1 MGGKQLMTY
10 SVTLQN
16 PGHPKKLYTSFL
28 KIVLFIF
35 MLGFVLIWLLPVFGG
50 VLTAFRSMDDLTTN
64 GFWALPERISFQY
77 FLEAWTKGLLGRYLF
92 NSFVITIPALAGT
105 LFLSSL
111 CGYALASYRFKG
123 NFFIYIT
130 FVGGMLLPFQLL
142 MLPVF
147 QLSNFL
153 KIYDTYFG
161 LIMIH
166 MAFQLGFCTFFLRNF
181 MMTVPIQLAEA
192 ARIDGSSE
200 FGIYGR
206 IYLPLSLPAIAAVGT
221 LEFTWIFNDYL
232 WALVLL
238 KNNDLKPVTT
248 GLSTLQGQYIASWN
262 VLVAGSLLAT
272 IPTVIVFIFL
282 QRYFI
287 EGLTMGS
294 GT

>member
-1 MGGKQLMTY
+1 MAQ
-10 SVTLQN
+10 SATLQSSRS
-16 PGHPKKLYTSFL
+16 GKLSQPVFRIIL
-28 KIVLFIF
+28 LLF
-35 MLGFVLIWLLPVFGG
+35 MLSFVLVWLLPVFGG

-64 GFWALPERISFQY
+64 GFWTMPNSLSFQY
-77 FLEAWTKGLLGRYLF
+77 FGEAWTRGLLGRYLY

-105 LFLSSL
+105 LFFSSL
-111 CGYALASYRFKG
+111 CAYALAGYRFKG
-123 NFFIYIT
+123 NFLIYVT

-147 QLSNFL
+147 QLSNYL
-153 KIYDTYFG
+153 KIYDTYLG

-181 MMTVPIQLAEA
+181 MMTVPIELAEA
-192 ARIDGSSE
+192 ARIDGCSE
-200 FGIYGR
+200 FGIYRR

-248 GLSTLQGQYIASWN
+248 GLSTLQGQYISSWN

-294 GT
+294 GK

>member
-1 MGGKQLMTY
+1 MTNAATIKNTGTAGEVQH
-10 SVTLQN
+10 SLVK
-16 PGHPKKLYTSFL
+16 P
-28 KIVLFIF
+28 ILFIL
-35 MLGFVLIWLLPVFGG
+35 MLSFVLVWLLPVFGA

-64 GFWALPERISFQY
+64 GFWAIPDSFSFQY
-77 FLEAWTKGLLGRYLF
+77 FKEAWTIGMLGRYLY
-92 NSFVITIPALAGT
+92 NSFIITIPALAGT

-111 CGYALASYRFKG
+111 AAFALAGYRFKG
-123 NFFIYIT
+123 NFLIYVT

-153 KIYDTYFG
+153 KIYDSYWA

-166 MAFQLGFCTFFLRNF
+166 TAFQLGFCTFFLRNF
-181 MMTVPIQLAEA
+181 MMTVPSQLAEA
-192 ARIDGSSE
+192 ARIDGCSE
-200 FGIYGR
+200 FGIYAR
-206 IYLPLSLPAIAAVGT
+206 IYLPLSLPAMAAVGT

-238 KNNDLKPVTT
+238 KDNNLKPVTT

-272 IPTVIVFIFL
+272 IPTVIVFVFL

-294 GT
+294 GK

>member
-1 MGGKQLMTY
+1 MPNTATVQ
-10 SVTLQN
+10 SA
-16 PGHPKKLYTSFL
+16 
-28 KIVLFIF
+28 KIVGIWQKPAFRAAIFIL
-35 MLGFVLIWLLPVFGG
+35 MLSFVVVWLLPVFGG
-50 VLTAFRSMDDLTTN
+50 ILTAFRSMDDLTTY
-64 GFWALPERISFQY
+64 GFWSMPTSLSFQY
-77 FLEAWTKGLLGRYLF
+77 FGDAWTRGMLGRYLL
-92 NSFVITIPALAGT
+92 NSFVITIPALVGT
-105 LFLSSL
+105 LFFSSL

-123 NFFIYIT
+123 NFAIYIT

-147 QLSNFL
+147 QLSNYL
-153 KIYDTYFG
+153 KIYDTYWG

-166 MAFQLGFCTFFLRNF
+166 MSFQLGFCTFFLRNF
-181 MMTVPIQLAEA
+181 MMTVPTELAEA
-192 ARIDGSSE
+192 ARIDGTSE
-200 FGIYGR
+200 FGIYRR
-206 IYLPLSLPAIAAVGT
+206 IYLPLSLPAMAAVGT

-272 IPTVIVFIFL
+272 IPTVIVFVFL

-294 GT
+294 GK

>member
-1 MGGKQLMTY
+1 MAH
-10 SVTLQN
+10 SVTIQRPMR
-16 PGHPKKLYTSFL
+16 PGNVREQ
-28 KIVLFIF
+28 IVKTILLIF
-35 MLGFVLIWLLPVFGG
+35 MIGFVLIWLLPVFGG
-50 VLTAFRSMDDLTTN
+50 ILTAFRSMDDLVMN
-64 GFWALPERISFQY
+64 GFWSIPKGFSLQY
-77 FLEAWTKGLLGRYLF
+77 FFEAWTRGMLGKYLL
-92 NSFVITIPALAGT
+92 NSFIITIPALAGT

-123 NFFIYIT
+123 NFLIYIT

-147 QLSNFL
+147 QLSNYL
-153 KIYDTYFG
+153 KIYDSYFA

-166 MAFQLGFCTFFLRNF
+166 MAFQLGFCSFFLRNF
-181 MMTVPIQLAEA
+181 MMNVPTELAEA

-200 FGIYGR
+200 FGIYRR
-206 IYLPLSLPAIAAVGT
+206 IYLPLSLPAMAAIGT

-238 KNNDLKPVTT
+238 KDNNLKPVTT

-294 GT
+294 GK

>member
-1 MGGKQLMTY
+1 MATTAPVPSSRPAGNVQ
-10 SVTLQN
+10 
-16 PGHPKKLYTSFL
+16 HPLLRTF
-28 KIVLFIF
+28 LFIF
-35 MLGFVLIWLLPVFGG
+35 MLGFVLVWLLPVFGG

-64 GFWALPERISFQY
+64 GFWALPEELSFQY
-77 FLEAWTKGLLGRYLF
+77 FIEAWTTGLLGRYLL
-92 NSFVITIPALAGT
+92 NSFVITIPALTGT

-111 CGYALASYRFKG
+111 CGYALASYRFRG
-123 NFFIYIT
+123 NFLIYIT

-153 KIYDTYFG
+153 KIYDTYLG

-181 MMTVPIQLAEA
+181 MMTVPVQLGEA
-192 ARIDGSSE
+192 ARIDGCSE
-200 FGIYGR
+200 FGIYRR
-206 IYLPLSLPAIAAVGT
+206 IYLPLSLPAMAAIGT

-248 GLSTLQGQYIASWN
+248 GLSTLQGQYISSWN

-272 IPTVIVFIFL
+272 IPTVIVFVFL

-294 GT
+294 GK

>member
-1 MGGKQLMTY
+1 MTNSATIKQPARSGKLHQ
-10 SVTLQN
+10 
-16 PGHPKKLYTSFL
+16 PFL
-28 KIVLFIF
+28 KT
-35 MLGFVLIWLLPVFGG
+35 MLFVLMLSFVLVWLLPVFGG
-50 VLTAFRSMDDLTTN
+50 ILTSVRSMDDLTTN
-64 GFWALPERISFQY
+64 GFWSLPESPSFQY
-77 FLEAWTKGLLGRYLF
+77 FFEAWTEGLLGRYLY
-92 NSFVITIPALAGT
+92 NSFIITIPALAGT

-111 CGYALASYRFKG
+111 CGYALAGYRFKG
-123 NFFIYIT
+123 NFLIYVT

-147 QLSNFL
+147 QLSNYL
-153 KIYDTYFG
+153 KIYDTYTG

-166 MAFQLGFCTFFLRNF
+166 MSFQLGFCTFFLRNF
-181 MMTVPIQLAEA
+181 MMGVPTELAEA

-200 FGIYGR
+200 FGIYAR
-206 IYLPLSLPAIAAVGT
+206 IYLPLSLPAMAAVGT

-238 KNNDLKPVTT
+238 KDNNLKPVTT
-248 GLSTLQGQYIASWN
+248 GLSTLQGQFISSWN

-272 IPTVIVFIFL
+272 IPTVIVFVFL

-294 GT
+294 GK

>member
-1 MGGKQLMTY
+1 MTQ
-10 SVTLQN
+10 STTLQAVKTGKSSL
-16 PGHPKKLYTSFL
+16 PIFKIFLLLLMLSF
-28 KIVLFIF
+28 V
-35 MLGFVLIWLLPVFGG
+35 FVWLLPVMGG
-50 VLTAFRSMDDLTTN
+50 LMTAFRSMDDLTAN
-64 GFWALPERISFQY
+64 GFWAFPKHLSFQY
-77 FLEAWTKGLLGRYLF
+77 FGEAWTRGLLGKYLY
-92 NSFVITIPALAGT
+92 NSFLITIPALVGT
-105 LFLSSL
+105 LFFSSL
-111 CGYALASYRFKG
+111 CAYALAAYRFKG
-123 NFFIYIT
+123 NFAIYVT

-153 KIYDTYFG
+153 KIYDTYWG

-166 MAFQLGFCTFFLRNF
+166 MVFQLGFCTFFLRNF
-181 MMTVPIQLAEA
+181 MMTVPYEMAEA
-192 ARIDGSSE
+192 ARIDGCSE
-200 FGIYGR
+200 FGIYRR
-206 IYLPLSLPAIAAVGT
+206 IFLPLSLPAIAAVGT

-287 EGLTMGS
+287 EGLTLGS
-294 GT
+294 GK

>member
-1 MGGKQLMTY
+1 MTNSAMIHQLRRTGKIPRSL
-10 SVTLQN
+10 
-16 PGHPKKLYTSFL
+16 L
-28 KIVLFIF
+28 KTGLFVF
-35 MLGFVLIWLLPVFGG
+35 MIGFVLIWLLPVFGG
-50 VLTAFRSMDDLTTN
+50 ILTAFRSMDDLTTN
-64 GFWALPERISFQY
+64 GFWSLPDNLSVTYLF
-77 FLEAWTKGLLGRYLF
+77 EAWTTGMLGRYLY
-92 NSFVITIPALAGT
+92 NSFIITIPALAGT

-123 NFFIYIT
+123 NFLIYVT

-147 QLSNFL
+147 QLSNYF
-153 KIYDTYFG
+153 KIYDTYLG

-181 MMTVPIQLAEA
+181 MMTVPPQMAEA
-192 ARIDGSSE
+192 ARIDGCSE
-200 FGIYGR
+200 FRIYAR

-221 LEFTWIFNDYL
+221 LEFTWFFNDYL

-238 KNNDLKPVTT
+238 KDNNLKPVTT

-272 IPTVIVFIFL
+272 IPTVVVFIFL

-294 GT
+294 GK